1 MTPTPNDPH
10 LNPVPSPDAA
20 HNDAA
25 HADPGHESPRTAA
38 AERWAHGLLEFMHR
52 DTPLEQERRVARVMS
67 SVDSAGATRV
77 RFTARLVRFAAVA
90 AVVVFT
96 AGLFSLLFK
105 SENTAL
111 ATIRSAVAASR
122 SAGVSRFAIT
132 VTPNDSEERAIG
144 TLDTNAGDRSFL
156 LEHKTP
162 QGHTLI
168 AGRDAQ
174 GEWTIKRDG
183 AIDREHPRGAWPPWA
198 FLTDSTVVVG
208 SIDDML
214 AELETRYN
222 LQITRDND
230 TDIAPGATADA
241 ARLRH
246 IRADAQGPGPLPG
259 TIDLWIDPTTN
270 LVQLM
275 ELRWNPPPNG
285 APGAGRPGA
294 GPGPEGRP
302 GPSGPRPGAITPD
315 DPFGLARPDPDR
327 PGGPDRPSGPDR
339 NGPGRPDGPG
349 RPGAGRPDGPPPG
362 GPEGQGR
369 PDGPGG
375 HNLMDGPRRGP
386 GPGPGGP
393 EGARRPGPGADGQA
407 PGQTRPNGPPRL
419 IRFQRQ
425 PAPELPENWFSPEA
439 HRPASEPAR

>member
-1 MTPTPNDPH
+1 MTPDQPASPPQPNT
-10 LNPVPSPDAA
+10 VPSPADAA
-20 HNDAA
+20 PN
-25 HADPGHESPRTAA
+25 DPGHESARTAA

-52 DTPLEQERRVARVMS
+52 DTPLEQERRVARVMA
-67 SVDSAGATRV
+67 SVDSAGAIRA

-90 AVVVFT
+90 AIVVFT
-96 AGLFSLLFK
+96 AGLFSLLFR

-132 VTPNDSEERAIG
+132 VTPNSDAEERSIG

-168 AGRDAQ
+168 AGRDTQ

-222 LQITRDND
+222 LQITRDNS
-230 TDIAPGATADA
+230 TDIAPGATVDS

-259 TIDLWIDPTTN
+259 TIDLWIDPATN

-275 ELRWNPPPNG
+275 ELRWNTPAGGP
-285 APGAGRPGA
+285 GRPGQGQ
-294 GPGPEGRP
+294 GPNPRGD
-302 GPSGPRPGAITPD
+302 GPRPPAGVITPD
-315 DPFGLARPDPDR
+315 DPFGLARPDSDRPVRPDR
-327 PGGPDRPSGPDR
+327 PGPGGP
-339 NGPGRPDGPG
+339 NGPGRPGPG
-349 RPGAGRPDGPPPG
+349 RDGPAPG
-362 GPEGQGR
+362 
-369 PDGPGG
+369 GPGG
-375 HNLMDGPRRGP
+375 HNLMDGPPPHR
-386 GPGPGGP
+386 GPGGP
-393 EGARRPGPGADGQA
+393 AGPDGARRNPPGAGADAPAQGQ
-407 PGQTRPNGPPRL
+407 GRPAGPPRL

-425 PAPELPENWFSPEA
+425 TAPQLPDNWFSPEA
-439 HRPASEPAR
+439 HRTASPSPVVPESSR